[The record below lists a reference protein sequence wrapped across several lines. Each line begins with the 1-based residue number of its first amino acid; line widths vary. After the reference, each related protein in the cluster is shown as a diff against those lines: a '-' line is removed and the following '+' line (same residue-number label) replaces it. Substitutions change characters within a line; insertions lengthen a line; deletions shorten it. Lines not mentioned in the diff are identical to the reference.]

1 MSDIRIFI
9 GTEPKTEI
17 ARKVLE
23 HSIRRHTL
31 SNVICTPMIGSEW
44 EYPTEGIQVGTGFSL
59 RRWMIPAA
67 CNWKGHAIYMDAD
80 QIVFRAVDDLLETGI
95 KAMANG
101 SSAAMTYQPDK
112 FNPKPWPQSS
122 VMVIDCSRA
131 KNYFEWSKRHMLDWL
146 RRHPTKQAYAEFMHA
161 SWMVPPAGKLPVEWN
176 HLNVYDPLK
185 TCLLHYTKEPE
196 QPWYKPDHP
205 LAHLWIKEF
214 KLAYKAGVIT
224 KDEITAATTKF
235 NVKEDWRNTNGLHP
249 IYLKHMN
256 EA

>member
-1 MSDIRIFI
+1 MSEIRIFI

-31 SNVICTPMIGSEW
+31 SAVQCVPMIGPEW
-44 EYPTEGIQVGTGFSL
+44 EYSTAGIQVGTGFSL
-59 RRWMIPAA
+59 RRWFIPEA
-67 CNWKGHAIYMDAD
+67 CNWDGYAIYLDAD
-80 QIVFRAVDDLLETGI
+80 QLVFWPVDELLNVGI
-95 KAMANG
+95 KAMSNG

-112 FNPKPWPQSS
+112 FNSKPWPQSS
-122 VMVIDCSRA
+122 VMVIDCNRA
-131 KNYFEWSKRHMLDWL
+131 KSYFEWSRRHVLDWM
-146 RRHPTKQAYAEFMHA
+146 RRNPTKQAYAEFMHA
-161 SWMVPPAGKLPVEWN
+161 SWMLPPPGKLPVEWN
-176 HLNVYDPLK
+176 HLNVYDPAK

-205 LAHLWIKEF
+205 LSHLWIKEF

-224 KDEITAATTKF
+224 KAEIQAATTKF

-249 IYLKHMN
+249 VYLKHMN

>member
-1 MSDIRIFI
+1 MSDIRVLI

-23 HSIRRHTL
+23 HSIRRHTI
-31 SNVICTPMIGSEW
+31 STVVCTPMIGPAW
-44 EYPTEGIQVGTGFSL
+44 EYPIAGIQVGTGFSL
-59 RRWMIPAA
+59 RRWLIPAA
-67 CNWKGHAIYMDAD
+67 CNWKGYAIYLDAD
-80 QIVFRAVDDLLETGI
+80 QIVFRAIDDLLSAGI
-95 KAMANG
+95 EAIKNG

-122 VMVIDCSRA
+122 VMVIDCDRA
-131 KNYFEWSKRHMLDWL
+131 KNEKEWDKTYMLNWL
-146 RRHPTKQAYAEFMHA
+146 RQNPSKQAYAEFMHA
-161 SWMVPPAGKLPVEWN
+161 GWMKPASGVLATEWN
-176 HLNVYDPLK
+176 HLNVYDSSK

-196 QPWYKPDHP
+196 QPWYKPDHS
-205 LAHLWIKEF
+205 LAHLWVKEF

-224 KDEITAATTKF
+224 QSEIEAAVAKF

-249 IYLKHMN
+249 VYLKHMR